1 MITNHELSRSY
12 CECSRHVVCCMRET
26 AVWRSL
32 KSLLFAIAICTM
44 SFCLGIFGCE
54 ENEIDDR
61 WAAEG
66 EPQRAG
72 GCELKQEAT
81 NDEHV
86 VHSFGLLPTEEHE
99 HLCSQEE
106 M

>member
-1 MITNHELSRSY
+1 
-12 CECSRHVVCCMRET
+12 
-26 AVWRSL
+26 
-32 KSLLFAIAICTM
+32 M